1 MIVRPV
7 FPRLRLRLVA
17 ALLIVYTAGYAA
29 SAQDATRD
37 NFHFSKFTN
46 LRQGD
51 RFHIV
56 GLTGYAAGSKIG
68 EGRIARLNAR
78 ELLLEFSIRTTLSGP
93 VSGRVDLT
101 HIGRRARKAVL
112 RLRYSGATPSGPE
125 KTDEQVLADPF
136 LLTNVSLFGSTAPLP
151 AFDRFAGAK
160 QIDHHLGRI
169 ASRTHSVNRL
179 RFSGQTRART

>member
-125 KTDEQVLADPF
+125 KTDEQVLAGPF
-136 LLTNVSLFGSTAPLP
+136 LLTNGILTFRFLDQRHLFQLS
-151 AFDRFAGAK
+151 
-160 QIDHHLGRI
+160 IDSQGRNKLI
-169 ASRTHSVNRL
+169 TTWGASRLERIP
-179 RFSGQTRART
+179 